1 MKIENV
7 VNAQIPRNYENCH
20 NKGNFIKLKTLNKF
34 GPLRLIMFTLAED
47 INTPGKL
54 SQVPPA
60 EVLII
65 GCDRRPEL
73 PVMVRI

>member
-1 MKIENV
+1 MAVKNPLPHLKEADAV
-7 VNAQIPRNYENCH
+7 MSFLSLCVNTRC
-20 NKGNFIKLKTLNKF
+20 
-34 GPLRLIMFTLAED
+34 LA
-47 INTPGKL
+47 INNNTYCTPGKL

-73 PVMVRI
+73 PGMVKI

>member
-1 MKIENV
+1 M
-7 VNAQIPRNYENCH
+7 
-20 NKGNFIKLKTLNKF
+20 
-34 GPLRLIMFTLAED
+34 
-47 INTPGKL
+47 NTPGKL

-73 PVMVRI
+73 PVIVQKIDKNKE